1 MAFNGM
7 FRHETF
13 LIGYCHHGGQHT
25 SHAYLFTTVV
35 LQIVPIRLHLLFS
48 LPKASNK
55 ILGDFMVLAGAILYG
70 CSNVGQEYAV
80 RSFDCIEFLGML
92 GLFGSVVNG
101 IQL

>member
-1 MAFNGM
+1 MNEVHSPIEAK
-7 FRHETF
+7 
-13 LIGYCHHGGQHT
+13 T
-25 SHAYLFTTVV
+25 SLTAVIVATAACLLASKCCTNLTTIFVF
-35 LQIVPIRLHLLFS
+35 FS
-48 LPKASNK
+48 KASNK

-80 RSFDCIEFLGML
+80 RSFDCVEFLGML